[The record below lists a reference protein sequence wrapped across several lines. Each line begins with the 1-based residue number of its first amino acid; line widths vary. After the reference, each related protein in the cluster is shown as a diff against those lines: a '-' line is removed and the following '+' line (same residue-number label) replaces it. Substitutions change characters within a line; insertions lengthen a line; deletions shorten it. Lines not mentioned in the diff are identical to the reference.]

1 MLQWH
6 VAETCAVWPTEQGGS
21 PKSDHLA
28 EGWQQVIYRSLI
40 LGIILFFSSGV
51 SFLRHSFNGFPLSDC
66 AGIFVFVRTCH
77 I

>member
-28 EGWQQVIYRSLI
+28 EGWQQVIYR
-40 LGIILFFSSGV
+40 FVDTWHHPFSFQAV
-51 SFLRHSFNGFPLSDC
+51 FP
-66 AGIFVFVRTCH
+66 F
-77 I
+77 